1 MAPNLSGLM
10 SGQKLSASNCPSTN
24 CFRVNVSFAN
34 FLHSQ
39 YPPFANSS
47 IGCKTKPFIY
57 SETKSRLLE
66 RKEVTQGHEMRWLK
80 SSVSSQKA
88 LQHMNLS
95 LRNCCLNAAQH
106 IGRSLICNTTPQCYT
121 PPINMVLLDDGDG
134 YKDSWALDKH
144 IWRGGW
150 VLRWTSIS
158 HYLETLWTP
167 AVILQVC
174 SVQPYIALR
183 SLKPTL

>member
-57 SETKSRLLE
+57 SETKSRLRE

-88 LQHMNLS
+88 LQHMNRS
-95 LRNCCLNAAQH
+95 LRNCCLNAAQL

-121 PPINMVLLDDGDG
+121 PAHQHGFTWWWGWLQGLLGIRQAYLKG
-134 YKDSWALDKH
+134 RMGAKMDKH
-144 IWRGGW
+144 QSLPGNLVNPCR
-150 VLRWTSIS
+150 
-158 HYLETLWTP
+158 
-167 AVILQVC
+167 
-174 SVQPYIALR
+174 YIA
-183 SLKPTL
+183 SLLCPTLHCTSFP

>member
-39 YPPFANSS
+39 YPLFANSS
-47 IGCKTKPFIY
+47 IGCKTKPLIF
-57 SETKSRLLE
+57 SQRPRVCSWSARRSNKDMKWGGWRARSQVRTVFATLQPLTKKLLLE
-66 RKEVTQGHEMRWLK
+66 RSTSH
-80 SSVSSQKA
+80 
-88 LQHMNLS
+88 
-95 LRNCCLNAAQH
+95 C
-106 IGRSLICNTTPQCYT
+106 IGRSQHPNVTLRL
-121 PPINMVLLDDGDG
+121 INMVLLDDGDG
-134 YKDSWALDKH
+134 YKESWALDKH

-158 HYLETLWTP
+158 HHLETLWAP
-167 AVILQVC
+167 AIILQVC

>member
-80 SSVSSQKA
+80 SSVSCQKT
-88 LQHMNLS
+88 LQHLKCS
-95 LRNCCLNAAQH
+95 LRNWLNAAHWQVAGSHHLQH
-106 IGRSLICNTTPQCYT
+106 NTQYVTLFL
-121 PPINMVLLDDGDG
+121 INMAYLKMRMAGRTIG
-134 YKDSWALDKH
+134 QASWSYVFEEE
-144 IWRGGW
+144 GG
-150 VLRWTSIS
+150 
-158 HYLETLWTP
+158 
-167 AVILQVC
+167 C
-174 SVQPYIALR
+174 
-183 SLKPTL
+183 